1 MVQHACVVQSPI
13 LHDRPDP
20 TTLHPLQAGSTNGN
34 SNANLGSSLDGP
46 DMVQMHQSHARH
58 VRFETL
64 VA

>member
-1 MVQHACVVQSPI
+1 MVQYACVVQPPVF
-13 LHDRPDP
+13 HDRPDLA
-20 TTLHPLQAGSTNGN
+20 TLHPLQTRSPNGN

-58 VRFETL
+58 VRFETM